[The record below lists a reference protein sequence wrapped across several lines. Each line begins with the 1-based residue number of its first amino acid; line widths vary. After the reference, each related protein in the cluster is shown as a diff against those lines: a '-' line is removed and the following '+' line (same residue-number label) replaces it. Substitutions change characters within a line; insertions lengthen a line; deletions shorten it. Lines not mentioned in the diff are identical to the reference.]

1 MPNFNYVVGGRSSGK
16 TRKIMELAKEK
27 NAIIICKNPAA
38 MERKAAAYGI
48 YGINFIS
55 YSDILMNLRT
65 DYAGGAIY
73 PNENF
78 VIDEVKDF
86 MDYLLAS
93 NCVGFTQT
101 EDD

>member
-1 MPNFNYVVGGRSSGK
+1 MSNYIVETRGTGK
-16 TRKIMELAKEK
+16 TRRLMENAKTQ
-27 NAIIICKNPAA
+27 NAAFICKNPAA
-38 MERKAAAYGI
+38 MTRKAAAYGI

>member
-27 NAIIICKNPAA
+27 NAIIICKNPIA

-48 YGINFIS
+48 FGLKFIG
-55 YSDILMNLRT
+55 YDETLNCVREDMT
-65 DYAGGAIY
+65 PVDD
-73 PNENF
+73 F
-78 VIDEVKDF
+78 VVDEAKEF
-86 MDYLLAS
+86 MEFMLAS

>member
-1 MPNFNYVVGGRSSGK
+1 MSNYIVETRGTGK
-16 TRKIMELAKEK
+16 TRRLMGNAKAQ
-27 NAIIICKNPAA
+27 NAVFICKNPAA

-65 DYAGGAIY
+65 DYAGGLIY

>member
-1 MPNFNYVVGGRSSGK
+1 MSNYIVETRGTGK
-16 TRKIMELAKEK
+16 TRRLMENAKTQ
-27 NAIIICKNPAA
+27 NAAFICKNPAA
-38 MERKAAAYGI
+38 MARKAAAYGI
-48 YGINFIS
+48 YGISFIS

-65 DYAGGAIY
+65 DYAGGSIY

-78 VIDEVKDF
+78 VIDEIKDF

>member
-1 MPNFNYVVGGRSSGK
+1 MSNNYIVAERSTGK

-27 NAIIICKNPAA
+27 NAIVICKNPAA
-38 MERKAAAYGI
+38 MERKAAAYGVF
-48 YGINFIS
+48 GLKFMS
-55 YSDILMNLRT
+55 YSDIVMNLQT
-65 DYAGGAIY
+65 DYAGGAIH

-78 VIDEVKDF
+78 VIDEAKDF

>member
-1 MPNFNYVVGGRSSGK
+1 MSNYNYVIGGRSIGK

-27 NAIIICKNPAA
+27 NAVVICKNPAA
-38 MERKAAAYGI
+38 MARKAAAYGI
-48 YGINFIS
+48 YGLNFIG
-55 YSDILMNLRT
+55 YSDTLMNLRT

-78 VIDEVKDF
+78 VVDEVKDF
-86 MDYLLAS
+86 VDYLLAS
-93 NCVGFTQT
+93 NCIGFTQT

>member
-48 YGINFIS
+48 FGLKFMS
-55 YSDILMNLRT
+55 YSDILMNLRA

-73 PNENF
+73 PDENF

-86 MDYLLAS
+86 MEYLLAS